1 MAGTRV
7 RMAAVAGVAAV
18 LVGFPAASGG
28 FLASADTVADPVVAT
43 GKLLTSSRSSDGSYV
58 TDVAVEDNRNLTL
71 QVYSAAMG
79 KNIEIQVQRPADT
92 SAPRPTLYLLNG
104 AGGGEDS
111 ATWQARTDAAQFFDD
126 NDVNVVT
133 PVGGKWSYYT
143 DWRAPDPELGVNMWK
158 TFLTEE
164 LPPLIDSGLGAN
176 GTNAIA
182 GLSMSGTSVLQL
194 PIAAPGLYNSV
205 AAYSGCAQI
214 SDPIGYNFVNTVVAA
229 GGGHSANMYG
239 PQGDP
244 MWAANDPF
252 VHADQLRGLNLF
264 ISDGSGIP
272 GQWDTLNGQHAL
284 PGAGGLANQVAVGG
298 ALEAASNYCTH
309 NLQTRLNQLGIPA
322 TYDFQPTGTHSW
334 GYWEDALKASWPVLA
349 QGLGLP
355 A

>member
-1 MAGTRV
+1 
-7 RMAAVAGVAAV
+7 MAAVTGVAAV

-28 FLASADTVADPVVAT
+28 FFASAAPVADPVIAS
-43 GKLLTSSRSSDGSYV
+43 GKLLVSSHSSDGSYIA
-58 TDVAVEDNRNLTL
+58 DIAVQDNRNLTL
-71 QVYSAAMG
+71 QVFSAAMG

-92 SAPRPTLYLLNG
+92 SVPRPTLYLLNG

-111 ATWQARTDAAQFFDD
+111 ATWQAQTNAAQFFNDK
-126 NDVNVVT
+126 DVNVIT
-133 PVGGKWSYYT
+133 PVGGAWSYYT
-143 DWRAPDPELGVNMWK
+143 DWRATDPELGVNMWK

-194 PIAAPGLYNSV
+194 PIAAPGLYQSV

-214 SDPIGYNFVNTVVAA
+214 SDPVGYNFANAVIAA
-229 GGGHSANMYG
+229 GGGDSANMYG
-239 PQGDP
+239 PKGDP
-244 MWAANDPF
+244 MWAANDPY

-272 GQWDTLNGQHAL
+272 GRWDTLNGQHSL

-298 ALEAASNYCTH
+298 ALEAAANYCSH

-322 TYDFQPTGTHSW
+322 TYDFQSTGTHSW
-334 GYWEDALKASWPVLA
+334 GYWEDALRASWPVLA
-349 QGLGLP
+349 RGLGLP

>member
-1 MAGTRV
+1 M
-7 RMAAVAGVAAV
+7 
-18 LVGFPAASGG
+18 GFPAASGG
-28 FLASADTVADPVVAT
+28 FLASAATVADPVIAS
-43 GKLLTSSRSSDGSYV
+43 GKLLDSSRSSDGSYIAE
-58 TDVAVEDNRNLTL
+58 VAVRDNRNLTL
-71 QVYSAAMG
+71 QVHSAAMG

-92 SAPRPTLYLLNG
+92 SIPRPTLYLLNG

-111 ATWQARTDAAQFFDD
+111 ATWQAQTNAAQFFNDK
-126 NDVNVVT
+126 DVNVVT
-133 PVGGKWSYYT
+133 PVGGKFSYYT
-143 DWRAPDPELGVNMWK
+143 DWRASDPVLGVNMWK

-164 LPPLIDSGLGAN
+164 LPPLIDSGLGTN
-176 GTNAIA
+176 GANAIA

-194 PIAAPGLYNSV
+194 PIAAPGLYKSV

-214 SDPIGYNFVNTVVAA
+214 SDPVGYNFASTVIAA
-229 GGGHSANMYG
+229 GGGDSANMYG

-244 MWAANDPF
+244 MWSANDPY

-272 GQWDTLNGQHAL
+272 GRWDTLNGPHSL
-284 PGAGGLANQVAVGG
+284 PGTGGLVNQVGVGG
-298 ALEAASNYCTH
+298 ALEAAANYCSH

-322 TYDFQPTGTHSW
+322 TYDFQSTGTHSW